1 MSIYKSHATQDHGLR
16 AVFQQPDKRGLKNFA
31 SLPRA
36 QENTMIESVYRDSK
50 DNMGKVIE
58 ALKKE
63 LKRVRTGRAS
73 LSLLD
78 GIKVDYYGT
87 LTPLSQMATLAVPE
101 SRQIT
106 IQPWDTTVIKEIEKA
121 VQKSDLGLTPSSDGK
136 IIRIAIPPLTEQ
148 RRKEL
153 VKVVH
158 KISEEY
164 KVSVRNLR
172 RDANELIKDIKKD
185 GKISEDDAF
194 KSQEKI
200 QKITDEHISL
210 VDACYKEKEKEILEF

>member
-1 MSIYKSHATQDHGLR
+1 
-16 AVFQQPDKRGLKNFA
+16 
-31 SLPRA
+31 
-36 QENTMIESVYRDSK
+36 MIESVYQDSK

-106 IQPWDTTVIKEIEKA
+106 IQPWDTTIIKEIEKA

-148 RRKEL
+148 RRKDL

-200 QKITDEHISL
+200 QKITDEHINL

>member
-1 MSIYKSHATQDHGLR
+1 
-16 AVFQQPDKRGLKNFA
+16 
-31 SLPRA
+31 
-36 QENTMIESVYRDSK
+36 MIESVYQDSK
-50 DNMGKVIE
+50 DKMGKVIE

-106 IQPWDTTVIKEIEKA
+106 IQPWDTTIIKEIEKA

-200 QKITDEHISL
+200 QKITDEHINL